1 MPVMC
6 HLFRGS
12 HHDFPE
18 SVIQGAGIIS
28 VVRTTDECIRTVL
41 GPVLEYCTVL
51 YCTVLYCTVLYCTV
65 LYCTVLYCTV
75 LYCTV
80 LYGVQKVCPS
90 ADLAKVDTQEKA
102 FRSVMSPIDRSCV
115 AEPAL

>member
-80 LYGVQKVCPS
+80 LYCTEYKKSVLLLILQ
-90 ADLAKVDTQEKA
+90 
-102 FRSVMSPIDRSCV
+102 RSTRKKKRLEV
-115 AEPAL
+115 L